1 MAATTEQLERLLDA
15 IDHLKAERRDEA
27 RAVLRGLIAEN
38 SDFEDAWLW
47 MSLTVDTLDQS
58 VICLDNALRVNPA
71 NTQASAA
78 LMRLRADDLVLE
90 HRRGRYKLYYDLSLI
105 SMWLLIII
113 TLCAALATLGS
124 VGRV

>member
-1 MAATTEQLERLLDA
+1 MAATAEQLERLLDA

-78 LMRLRADDLVLE
+78 LMGCAPTT
-90 HRRGRYKLYYDLSLI
+90 SCWSTAAAATSCTTI
-105 SMWLLIII
+105 S
-113 TLCAALATLGS
+113 
-124 VGRV
+124 R